1 MFACLM
7 FTIVFILTYFYYPN
21 CFQEDANL
29 KEYVIQNL
37 PPK

>member
-7 FTIVFILTYFYYPN
+7 FTIVFILTYFDYSN
-21 CFQEDANL
+21 CFQKDANL
-29 KEYVIQNL
+29 KEYVIQKL